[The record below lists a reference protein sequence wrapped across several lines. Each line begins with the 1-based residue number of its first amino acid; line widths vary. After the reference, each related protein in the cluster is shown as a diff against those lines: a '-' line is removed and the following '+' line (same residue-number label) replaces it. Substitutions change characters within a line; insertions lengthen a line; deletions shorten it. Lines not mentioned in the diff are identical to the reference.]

1 MNVEELKESAEH
13 AEHSG
18 QRQVGLTMAIVAVL
32 LAIATLLSHRA
43 HTEEVLTLTQ
53 NLDEWDFYQA
63 KHNRAYQ
70 FGLAAET
77 QALLPNGKDAA
88 MKNLLISAE
97 EDCGVPV
104 PKNCASPVLKR
115 SPVLQQLAGQMG
127 APAVS
132 GKTENTQPHVN
143 QPSNTPKE
151 AAGEKHP
158 EGAKENVSKEGAV
171 QIQEKA
177 RETQKQ
183 VKILERKA
191 DHYDSAE
198 LFLEVSIVLCSIS
211 LLTGAKLYWRLSFIT
226 TGLGIA
232 VAVWGYLQH

>member
-1 MNVEELKESAEH
+1 MDPEELKENAERAEH
-13 AEHSG
+13 AG
-18 QRQVGLTMAIVAVL
+18 LRPVGLTMAIVAVL
-32 LAIATLLSHRA
+32 LAVATLLSHRA

-53 NLDEWDFYQA
+53 NVDEWDFYQA

-77 QALLPNGKDAA
+77 QALLPDGKDAA
-88 MKNLLISAE
+88 IKNLQISTE
-97 EDCGVPV
+97 EDCGVPA
-104 PKNCASPVLKR
+104 PKDCASPVLKR

-127 APAVS
+127 TAAAEKP
-132 GKTENTQPHVN
+132 ENTQPHAN
-143 QPSNTPKE
+143 SSAPNKQATE
-151 AAGEKHP
+151 EKHR
-158 EGAKENVSKEGAV
+158 EGARENVSKEGAV

-177 RETQKQ
+177 RESQKE

-211 LLTGAKLYWRLSFIT
+211 LLTAAKLYWRLSFIT
-226 TGLGIA
+226 TTLGIA